1 MRERGS
7 EKGGKNEWRD
17 GEMEL
22 EVESRR
28 ESTKKESKIHTVNTE
43 GNGGPSC
50 EMCVCII
57 GER

>member
-1 MRERGS
+1 MRKG
-7 EKGGKNEWRD
+7 EKMN

-43 GNGGPSC
+43 ENGGPSC

-57 GER
+57 GKR

>member
-1 MRERGS
+1 MERWG
-7 EKGGKNEWRD
+7 D
-17 GEMEL
+17 GIRGRIEG
-22 EVESRR
+22 R

-43 GNGGPSC
+43 GNRGPSC